1 MTYPA
6 DEFVRQVCYGS
17 AMSDL
22 AYLPDGP
29 QLRSLEADHLQEI
42 EGNPLSADERDM
54 FAMFEREGWSIEKQ
68 RAYVLERLE
77 TARTVRA
84 AE

>member
-1 MTYPA
+1 M
-6 DEFVRQVCYGS
+6 CYDG

-29 QLRSLEADHLQEI
+29 QLRVLEADHLQEI
-42 EGNPLSADERDM
+42 EGNPLTADELAM
-54 FAMFEREGWSIEKQ
+54 FAMFEREGWSIERQ
-68 RAYVLERLE
+68 RAYVLERLNA
-77 TARTVRA
+77 ARAVDA

>member
-1 MTYPA
+1 
-6 DEFVRQVCYGS
+6 
-17 AMSDL
+17 MSDL

-42 EGNPLSADERDM
+42 EGNPLTAHEQAM
-54 FAMFEREGWSIEKQ
+54 FAMFEREGWSIERQ
-68 RAYVLERLE
+68 RAYVLERLK
-77 TARTVRA
+77 TARTVHHA

>member
-1 MTYPA
+1 
-6 DEFVRQVCYGS
+6 
-17 AMSDL
+17 
-22 AYLPDGP
+22 
-29 QLRSLEADHLQEI
+29 
-42 EGNPLSADERDM
+42 M